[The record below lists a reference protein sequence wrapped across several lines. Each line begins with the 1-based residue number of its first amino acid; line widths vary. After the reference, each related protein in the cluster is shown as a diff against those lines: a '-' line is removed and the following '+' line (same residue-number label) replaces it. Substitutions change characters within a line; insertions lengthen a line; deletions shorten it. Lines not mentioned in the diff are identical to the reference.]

1 MTLLLVD
8 HMKLLLLLVDRR
20 MMLLL
25 IDRKYTCLRCY
36 NKCVWELRSDTRLG
50 VVA

>member
-1 MTLLLVD
+1 MLLLID
-8 HMKLLLLLVDRR
+8 CM

-36 NKCVWELRSDTRLG
+36 NKCVWKLRSDARLR
-50 VVA
+50 VIA